1 MKQIF
6 KKNRFLIPF
15 LFTFL
20 LVNAQ
25 NPDIESIT
33 NFIFEKTNQL
43 RLEKNK
49 SELTRNKVLDKM
61 AQYHSD
67 NMVKFNFFSHTDS
80 FGDSLGDRAKK
91 MDVKYSLISENIA
104 YTPWFIKEVKIG
116 EVNVNEKIA
125 SSIFKQWLNSPGHYK
140 NMIENSVNEIGI
152 GLGIKISGDSYIL
165 YSTQNFKKM

>member
-43 RLEKNK
+43 RLENNK

-104 YTPWFIKEVKIG
+104 DTPWFIKEVKIG
-116 EVNVNEKIA
+116 GVNVNEKIA

-165 YSTQNFKKM
+165 YSTQNFRKM

>member
-43 RLEKNK
+43 RLENNK

-116 EVNVNEKIA
+116 GVNVNEKIA

-152 GLGIKISGDSYIL
+152 GLGIKISGDSCIL
-165 YSTQNFKKM
+165 YSTQNFRKM